1 MSFVHLHNHSHYSLL
16 DGLTKLDEMV
26 NYAKEQG
33 SPAIALTDHGSMY
46 GIIEFYQK
54 AKKAGIK
61 PILGVE
67 TYVAPGSRFDKNTRD
82 DGRGNHLILL
92 AKNLTGYQNLIK
104 LISAAHLE
112 GFYYKPR
119 IDWELLIKHH
129 EGLIASTA
137 CLAGEIPR
145 LIKSDKIKEAKKR
158 ILEYNELFG
167 QDNFYLELMDHP
179 ELEELE
185 KVNAQL
191 IKFSKELKIPLI
203 ATNDTHY
210 FKKEDASAQDILLC
224 LQNKKK
230 ITDTDRMTMV
240 GKGDY
245 SLRSNSE
252 MIAAFAHVPEAI
264 ANTLKIAEMCNVEI
278 ELGNIQLPYFAVPV
292 GYDGNS
298 YLKEWCEKEI
308 STRYSKATPDELI
321 KVRERLDYEL
331 SVITKMGWPS
341 YFLIVADFINWAKDN
356 KIVVG
361 PGRGSAAGSIVCYL
375 TGITNLDPLKY
386 DLLFERFLNPERISM
401 PDIDM
406 DFADI
411 RRAEVINYVAA
422 KYGQDHVAQIITFGT
437 MAARAAVRDVGRV
450 LDEPYEYCDRIS
462 KSIPM
467 FTKLDE
473 ALKTVPELRE
483 MYAKEP
489 AAKKILDYAKRLE
502 GVARHSST
510 HACGV
515 LITDKPL
522 TDYVPIQ
529 YASSADQSVISQYSL
544 HPIEDLGLLKMDF
557 LGLKNLTIIES
568 ALKIIKNTRG

>member
-16 DGLTKLDEMV
+16 DGLTKLDEMI

-54 AKKAGIK
+54 ATKAGIK

-67 TYVAPGSRFDKNTRD
+67 TYVAPNSRHDKNTRD

-92 AKNLTGYQNLIK
+92 AKNNIGYQNLIK
-104 LISAAHLE
+104 LVSAAHLE

-119 IDWELLIKHH
+119 IDWELLEQYH

-145 LIKSDKIKEAKKR
+145 LIKADKLAEAKKR

-179 ELEELE
+179 ELEDLE

-191 IKFSKELKIPLI
+191 IKFSKELNIPLV

-210 FKKEDASAQDILLC
+210 FKKEDAEAQDILLC

-230 ITDTDRMTMV
+230 KTDTDRMTMI
-240 GKGDY
+240 GHGDY
-245 SLRSNSE
+245 SLRSNAE
-252 MIAAFAHVPEAI
+252 MIAAFAHVPEAV

-278 ELGNIQLPYFAVPV
+278 ELGNIQLPFFEVPN

-298 YLKEWCEKEI
+298 YLKELSEEGI
-308 STRYSKATPDELI
+308 SKRYPKATPEELI
-321 KVRERLDYEL
+321 KIQERLDYEL

-375 TGITNLDPLKY
+375 TGITNLDPLQY

-406 DFADI
+406 DFADT
-411 RRAEVINYVAA
+411 RRAEVINYVET
-422 KYGQDHVAQIITFGT
+422 KYGKDHVAQIITFGT
-437 MAARAAVRDVGRV
+437 MAARASVRDVGRV
-450 LDEPYEYCDRIS
+450 LDEPYEYCDKIS

-473 ALKTVPELRE
+473 ALKTV
-483 MYAKEP
+483 
-489 AAKKILDYAKRLE
+489 
-502 GVARHSST
+502 
-510 HACGV
+510 
-515 LITDKPL
+515 
-522 TDYVPIQ
+522 
-529 YASSADQSVISQYSL
+529 
-544 HPIEDLGLLKMDF
+544 
-557 LGLKNLTIIES
+557 
-568 ALKIIKNTRG
+568 